1 MRRASPAL
9 VRIFRSVPLSECISA
24 DLHFSACFA
33 WIHSRTAAL
42 QFTAALE
49 QLVAE
54 EAQDLNSR
62 TVADGQHRKPGSG
75 GCQAPFGLLWV
86 AQVSH
91 GLEIAV

>member
-1 MRRASPAL
+1 
-9 VRIFRSVPLSECISA
+9 
-24 DLHFSACFA
+24 
-33 WIHSRTAAL
+33 
-42 QFTAALE
+42 LE

-91 GLEIAV
+91 GLEIAA